1 MALRAQHIAA
11 FSVALDVLRSS
22 SVLRTF
28 FRSKNIHPTPSRSR
42 VASTPTAF
50 GQMRLPWQRSG
61 GRQHRLLASDRAGI
75 QLIAMRRPIA
85 PGYLLYWSV
94 TLIPVSCDTFC
105 LAEWSATIFCL
116 CGLFYFVQDM
126 LLVHAAPPCNSAAC
140 VTPRARSAASFS
152 RNRRGWRH
160 GSWRACSTTGGIRAA
175 ARPQGSMKR
184 RCKPMTQIH
193 ADRRRDG
200 QRLVGTSL
208 RQDGGPD
215 TICVH
220 PRESAFICVQI
231 LSGSHNS
238 SRKKRRTALPDPP
251 PYTLSCRR
259 TTCLTPLG
267 CR

>member
-1 MALRAQHIAA
+1 MQCVAPLRPVLAILVRYFDTGILSAA
-11 FSVALDVLRSS
+11 
-22 SVLRTF
+22 
-28 FRSKNIHPTPSRSR
+28 I
-42 VASTPTAF
+42 
-50 GQMRLPWQRSG
+50 
-61 GRQHRLLASDRAGI
+61 
-75 QLIAMRRPIA
+75 
-85 PGYLLYWSV
+85 
-94 TLIPVSCDTFC
+94 
-105 LAEWSATIFCL
+105 CL

-175 ARPQGSMKR
+175 ARSQGSMKR

-231 LSGSHNS
+231 PSGSHNS

-259 TTCLTPLG
+259 TTRSTPWMSSGPSSPMRRRSRNTLTVVI
-267 CR
+267 

>member
-1 MALRAQHIAA
+1 MPPRQPHSVKCDCPGSDQVVVSIGCLHLIGLESSLLQCVAPLRPVLAILVRYFDTGILRYILFGRVERHCFLFASAVCSISSRIAA
-11 FSVALDVLRSS
+11 C
-22 SVLRTF
+22 
-28 FRSKNIHPTPSRSR
+28 SRGAAVQQR
-42 VASTPTAF
+42 
-50 GQMRLPWQRSG
+50 GMR
-61 GRQHRLLASDRAGI
+61 
-75 QLIAMRRPIA
+75 
-85 PGYLLYWSV
+85 
-94 TLIPVSCDTFC
+94 
-105 LAEWSATIFCL
+105 
-116 CGLFYFVQDM
+116 
-126 LLVHAAPPCNSAAC
+126 HAAC
-140 VTPRARSAASFS
+140 TRAASFS

-259 TTCLTPLG
+259 TTRSTPWMSLGPSSPMRRRSRNTLTVVI
-267 CR
+267 

>member
-1 MALRAQHIAA
+1 MRRWR
-11 FSVALDVLRSS
+11 LRS
-22 SVLRTF
+22 TF
-28 FRSKNIHPTPSRSR
+28 FRSKNIHTTPSRSR

-75 QLIAMRRPIA
+75 QLIACVAPLRPVLAILVR
-85 PGYLLYWSV
+85 YF
-94 TLIPVSCDTFC
+94 DTGI
-105 LAEWSATIFCL
+105 LSAAICL
-116 CGLFYFVQDM
+116 CGLFYFIQDM

-259 TTCLTPLG
+259 TTRSTPWMSLG
-267 CR
+267 PSSPMRRRSRNT